1 MVKKS
6 LKWSKSGHKT
16 YLLCHPVYYYL
27 SNLVLVEHNDNRSC
41 SLLFIGKQKKMNF
54 SYAHYQAAAA
64 AFLRVHP
71 ILSLSAGGQ
80 YMHFVFAY
88 YHHQDHCSD
97 RPTPS
102 SASGII
108 FKSRVVKLANLMM
121 LWVTLENCN
130 TVVKNRGI
138 LRLQKIEQCKKPQ
151 LF

>member
-1 MVKKS
+1 
-6 LKWSKSGHKT
+6 
-16 YLLCHPVYYYL
+16 
-27 SNLVLVEHNDNRSC
+27 
-41 SLLFIGKQKKMNF
+41 MNF
-54 SYAHYQAAAA
+54 SYAHYQASAKKQRTRWRGTSE

-71 ILSLSAGGQ
+71 FLPPSRGHL
-80 YMHFVFAY
+80 MHFVFAY

-138 LRLQKIEQCKKPQ
+138 LRLQKNEQCKKPQ
-151 LF
+151 LFLKGNSKVNEMNNLRP

>member
-16 YLLCHPVYYYL
+16 YLLCHPVHYCL

-54 SYAHYQAAAA
+54 SYAHYQAGAA

-88 YHHQDHCSD
+88 YHHQDRIVVID
-97 RPTPS
+97 RHQ

-108 FKSRVVKLANLMM
+108 FKSRVVKLAKLRPLVVPYGLMKG
-121 LWVTLENCN
+121 LKN
-130 TVVKNRGI
+130 TVHSR
-138 LRLQKIEQCKKPQ
+138 QKLP
-151 LF
+151 FF

>member
-54 SYAHYQAAAA
+54 SYAHYQAGAA

-71 ILSLSAGGQ
+71 FLPPSRGHL
-80 YMHFVFAY
+80 MHFVFAY
-88 YHHQDHCSD
+88 YHHQDRIVVID
-97 RPTPS
+97 RHQ

-108 FKSRVVKLANLMM
+108 FKSRVVKLAKLRP
-121 LWVTLENCN
+121 LVVPYDGLKN
-130 TVVKNRGI
+130 TVHSR
-138 LRLQKIEQCKKPQ
+138 QKLP
-151 LF
+151 FF